1 MDGMGEGGQGQNAG
15 GLTRASLD
23 GILELR
29 EYNQRD
35 TTFGHPEI
43 WEEFLGSARL
53 EITGVAQKSQAGRD
67 R

>member
-1 MDGMGEGGQGQNAG
+1 MDGMGEGGQGENAG

-35 TTFGHPEI
+35 MTCGYPTI
-43 WEEFLGSARL
+43 WEEFLGSERL
-53 EITGVAQKSQAGRD
+53 EIAGVAQESQAGRD
-67 R
+67 Q